1 MFQTVPKICRLAR
14 FIVPKI
20 VSKTTNRRLSE
31 KTIPRRLFEKTI
43 PVRSIR
49 ETWPKR
55 TSLNEAHFPKH
66 FSFRISKCPTELLAY
81 RLSLRSID
89 DDRLASI
96 GFSFLIHELPL
107 MKSIVLVLRT
117 PSSPDRW
124 WTCHR
129 FPVRLAFSVASRFR
143 IHWV

>member
-20 VSKTTNRRLSE
+20 VSKTTNRRLSEKTIPRRLSREDYPE

-117 PSSPDRW
+117 PSSPDR
-124 WTCHR
+124 
-129 FPVRLAFSVASRFR
+129 
-143 IHWV
+143 